1 MDDFILINEIE
12 KRGQLYDHS
21 DPKYKDKRQRD
32 AGWRAVS
39 EAVGITGEYTLVA
52 FNGLEL
58 YCVHTASARQNFR
71 AWCSHGV
78 GELEM
83 ICIYL

>member
-39 EAVGITGEYTLVA
+39 EAVGITGE
-52 FNGLEL
+52 
-58 YCVHTASARQNFR
+58 
-71 AWCSHGV
+71 
-78 GELEM
+78 
-83 ICIYL
+83 

>member
-32 AGWRAVS
+32 AGWMEGCFGGS
-39 EAVGITGEYTLVA
+39 WD
-52 FNGLEL
+52 N
-58 YCVHTASARQNFR
+58 
-71 AWCSHGV
+71 W
-78 GELEM
+78 
-83 ICIYL
+83 